1 MRKLF
6 YSFKGISNIYRKNK
20 SFRNSSIYFIIS
32 IILSFIL
39 SLNNLE
45 FILVISLNIINLIIN
60 ILVYNQNR
68 TLLLT
73 NKKNKDL
80 YKELTR
86 LNYSV
91 LLLSYFLLLLVSLII
106 FISNI
111 KEYII

>member
-1 MRKLF
+1 MKIAF

-20 SFRNSSIYFIIS
+20 SFRYSSIYFIIS

-86 LNYSV
+86 LNYLV

>member
-20 SFRNSSIYFIIS
+20 SFRYSSIYFIIS

-68 TLLLT
+68 ALLLT

-80 YKELTR
+80 YKEVTR

-106 FISNI
+106 FISHI
-111 KEYII
+111 KEYIR